1 MVQFK
6 SVFLG
11 EEARPYS
18 RAATSQKCIR
28 AGGKHNDLENVGH
41 TARHHTFFEMLGNF
55 SFGDYFKRD
64 AIRFGWDLL
73 TEQYSLPKDKLW
85 VTIFTDDDEAD
96 SLWQEV
102 AGVAP
107 DRIVRMGAKDNFWQ
121 MADTGPCGP
130 CSEIHIDQGV
140 EAGCGSPD
148 CKIGC
153 DCDRFLELWNLVFM
167 QFNRD
172 AEGNL
177 HPLPKPSIDTGM
189 GLERIA
195 ATLQGKRNNFD
206 SDLFA
211 DVIQSIST
219 ETGVAYGTSHET
231 DASIRVIADHARA
244 CAFMLS
250 DGIMPANDGR
260 GYVLRR
266 IIRRAARHA
275 RILGTHKPVLSLV
288 TEAVTATMGHFYPE
302 LITERQRVE
311 KMLLIEEERFDR
323 TLEQGMKILDDLL
336 SSMRKSGETSI
347 PGGEM
352 FKLYDTFGFP
362 PDLMRD
368 IANDSGLTVDE
379 AGFTEA
385 MESQRERA
393 RASWV
398 GQDEAIAS
406 VYRDVLIEAG
416 PSEFTGYYATEG
428 DAVVKAIIMDGKVV
442 EEVPVG
448 SQAEVILDRTP
459 FYGESGGQLGDRG
472 VITGD
477 GMLFE
482 VLDTKR
488 PMEGLHAHKVLV
500 KRGPLKV
507 WAKVHVSV
515 DAERRHATMRN
526 HTATH
531 LLQAALQ
538 TVLGD
543 HVKQAGS
550 LVSPER
556 LRFDFTHFSSV
567 DQSELA
573 EIQETINQR
582 ILANA
587 TVSTEVM
594 DASNAMA
601 SGAMALFG
609 EKYGETVRVVTVEG
623 FSKEL
628 CGGTHCSATGEI
640 GPFII
645 ESEGS
650 VASGIRRIEAI
661 TGTVAL
667 ARIEAERRELKQIA
681 SLLKTSE
688 RPIDRV
694 QAVLDE
700 LRTLQREQDKLKGA
714 AIKDASGSII
724 DKARTV
730 GNVKLIVERVDGL
743 SPKDLRSLADNLR
756 DRLQSGVIVIASEFE
771 GQASLLAMVTKDLTD
786 QHKAGEILRQVAAA
800 AGGRG
805 GGKPDMAQGGT
816 KELDK
821 LDAALARVE
830 EFMTAG

>member
-1 MVQFK
+1 
-6 SVFLG
+6 
-11 EEARPYS
+11 
-18 RAATSQKCIR
+18 
-28 AGGKHNDLENVGH
+28 
-41 TARHHTFFEMLGNF
+41 
-55 SFGDYFKRD
+55 
-64 AIRFGWDLL
+64 
-73 TEQYSLPKDKLW
+73 
-85 VTIFTDDDEAD
+85 
-96 SLWQEV
+96 
-102 AGVAP
+102 
-107 DRIVRMGAKDNFWQ
+107 
-121 MADTGPCGP
+121 
-130 CSEIHIDQGV
+130 
-140 EAGCGSPD
+140 
-148 CKIGC
+148 
-153 DCDRFLELWNLVFM
+153 
-167 QFNRD
+167 
-172 AEGNL
+172 
-177 HPLPKPSIDTGM
+177 
-189 GLERIA
+189 
-195 ATLQGKRNNFD
+195 
-206 SDLFA
+206 
-211 DVIQSIST
+211 
-219 ETGVAYGTSHET
+219 
-231 DASIRVIADHARA
+231 
-244 CAFMLS
+244 MLS

-500 KRGPLKV
+500 KKGPLKV